1 MVKHVLVKAVSFVVA
16 IALLSGFGTVGS
28 QPSVQ
33 ALSVPVV
40 TVTPSVVGE
49 TAKYTVEFTP
59 GATLGDGDEIWFY
72 FPEGTYLPCT
82 SCNPRI
88 LQTTVTVNGVYP
100 ILPSIGNASTRIV
113 QVYVPRTLKAGE
125 RVTVIIDPSAGVRNP
140 TIGGAY
146 VLGISTTKE
155 MTLVNSAPFAIGASR
170 ISNAVVHLTDS
181 NIVGKNSAYLVSI
194 ITGYGGALAAGT
206 GTVTLIFPE
215 GTVVPDTDK
224 PAGIA
229 VNGATVQRV
238 ETNPVTRSVTI
249 TTPVAINAVDLLSIT
264 LPSSFGLVNPGRR
277 GEYTLFA
284 HTSAEVGDVRS
295 DPYIVEDA
303 PAVATVVAV
312 TPPAPEGADMWHLRA
327 PMVALNAQSNKDG
340 ALSTWYAIDDAPLAP
355 YTQPFQM
362 PDGVH
367 TLRYMSKNETAGI
380 VEETRSREFKVEL
393 CAPSV
398 TFAEGTDSILT
409 NKSTMV
415 LNGIVGACAS
425 GIASIEIA
433 GRPATISTLQAVTA
447 ELLLMEG
454 ENDISIM
461 ARTNA
466 GNSRLT
472 MLKVMLDSVS
482 PSIVISSHKNWQTV
496 NTPSIT
502 VKGRAE
508 ADAVVTFEG
517 KPIGNLG
524 VDGSFEQSVT
534 LKLGQN
540 GVAFT
545 ATDAAGNR
553 RIASVIVLYAPPAPA
568 TIITM
573 TIGSPAMF
581 INGAALAID
590 ANPLVV
596 PVIRSGRTLVP
607 VRSIVQ
613 ALGGDI
619 VWDAATRIVTITLG
633 GKVIDLTIGSP
644 TASVDGSPTP
654 IDIDPTVVP
663 LILNDRTMIP
673 LRFVSEQLGALVG
686 WDAKTRTITIQ
697 R

>member
-1 MVKHVLVKAVSFVVA
+1 MARRVLMKVVA
-16 IALLSGFGTVGS
+16 LVCIVALLAGLGTAVGL
-28 QPSVQ
+28 PSLR
-33 ALSVPVV
+33 ALSVPSV

-49 TAKYTVEFTP
+49 TAKYTVEFTL
-59 GATLGDGDEIWFY
+59 GAALESGDEIWFH

-113 QVYVPRTLKAGE
+113 QVYVPRALKSGE

-146 VLGISTTKE
+146 SLGISTTKE
-155 MTLVNSAPFAIGASR
+155 LARVDSARFAIGASR

-181 NIVGKNSAYLVSI
+181 SIVGKNSGYLVSI
-194 ITGYGGALAAGT
+194 ITGYGGALASGT

-215 GTVVPDTDK
+215 GTIVPATEE
-224 PAGIA
+224 PLGIT
-229 VNGATVQRV
+229 VNGAVVHRV

-249 TTPVAINAVDLLSIT
+249 TSPVAVNAVDLLSIT
-264 LPSSFGLVNPGRR
+264 IPSTFGLVNPGSR

-303 PAVATVVAV
+303 PAVATVVA
-312 TPPAPEGADMWHLRA
+312 TIPSAPEGADLWHLRA
-327 PMVALNAQSNKDG
+327 PMVAMSAQSNKDG
-340 ALSTWYAIDDAPLAP
+340 ILSTWYAIDDGALVQ
-355 YTQPFQM
+355 YVQPFQM

-393 CAPSV
+393 RAPDV
-398 TFAEGTDSILT
+398 TFAEGADTILT
-409 NKSTMV
+409 NTGTLV
-415 LNGIVGACAS
+415 LNGTVGTCAS
-425 GIASIEIA
+425 GIASVEIG
-433 GRPATISTLQAVTA
+433 GRPAVISTLQAVTA

-454 ENDISIM
+454 ENDISVM
-461 ARTNA
+461 TRTNA
-466 GNSRLT
+466 GNSRLVT
-472 MLKVMLDSVS
+472 LKVMLDSVS
-482 PSIVISSHKNWQTV
+482 PTIVISSHKNWQTV

-508 ADAVVTFEG
+508 ADAHVTFEG
-517 KPIGNLG
+517 KPIGNLTA
-524 VDGSFEQSVT
+524 DGSFEQPVT
-534 LKLGQN
+534 LTSGQN
-540 GVAFT
+540 VVAFT

-553 RIASVIVLYAPPAPA
+553 RIASVIVLYAPPAA
-568 TIITM
+568 AITITM

-581 INGAALAID
+581 INGAALSID
-590 ANPLVV
+590 TNPLVV

-613 ALGGDI
+613 ALGGNI

-633 GKVIDLTIGSP
+633 DKVIDLTIGAS
-644 TASVDGSPTP
+644 TAYVSGSPTP
-654 IDIDPTVVP
+654 IDVDPTVVP

-686 WDAKTRTITIQ
+686 WDAKTRTITI
-697 R
+697 RR